1 MNKLKVIG
9 TQKIGDF
16 EFVAIEGGFGEG
28 KKAMTVKDIA
38 VIHKKEVKHV
48 NEAITNNIN
57 RFKFGIDIIDI
68 LGVDQIGPK
77 DFGYSQQA
85 INSYVGLRNKGFK
98 VGIYILSERGYAKLL
113 KMLEDDTAWE
123 IYDQLVDN
131 YFNMKAI
138 LDTSNLSP
146 ELQMF
151 QGIFNAVARQELET
165 KRLAAQM
172 DNITE
177 IVALNTTDWRR
188 DCRKLV
194 NKMAETQGGYGAY
207 QEIQTAIYEEVDR
220 RAGSSLKTRLTNL
233 RNRMAGEGVSKSKRD
248 KTNKLDVIESDKR
261 LKQIYL
267 AVVKDFAIKYGV
279 WKDQ

>member
-1 MNKLKVIG
+1 MSKLKVIG
-9 TQKIGDF
+9 TQKIGNF
-16 EFVAIEGGFGEG
+16 AFVAIEGGFGEG

-38 VIHKKEVKHV
+38 RIHNKEVKHV
-48 NEAITNNIN
+48 NELINRNIN
-57 RFKFGIDIIDI
+57 RFKNGIDLLD
-68 LGVDQIGPK
+68 LKVVVLND
-77 DFGYSQQA
+77 YNLEA
-85 INSYVGLRNKGFK
+85 YGFSK
-98 VGIYILSERGYAKLL
+98 MQVSKSPNLYILSERGYAKLL
-113 KMLEDDTAWE
+113 KILEDDTAWE

-131 YFNMKAI
+131 YFNMKAT

-151 QGIFNAVARQELET
+151 QGIFTAVAKQELET
-165 KRLAAQM
+165 KRLAVQM

-233 RNRMAGEGVSKSKRD
+233 RNRMAGEGISKSKRD